1 MDKKEIDK
9 SLPEETNDIEH
20 SSDTDE
26 EQIESV
32 VKSKTGSSKRGSGLA
47 ILAILLSV
55 GAAAACGY
63 LFLSQNDRNQQML
76 SSINSLEAS
85 LQATR
90 EDQQKNLQQLQKNLE
105 RQHAEILSVKKS
117 MAGLFSSIENT
128 QQTWSVEEVHQ
139 LLQLA
144 VDQLLLAA
152 NIDGALTALNIA
164 DRRIADY
171 GDPELQPVRQQI
183 AQDIAS
189 LQQIERIDLAGT
201 INRLHAV
208 EQSIDNLQPGSTVA
222 TADKTTTTD
231 QNSTDKPDSV
241 WQQIVQDLS
250 GVVKIQRIDQPAIP
264 LIPPDQQYFLR
275 ENTRALIMT
284 ARMALLRNDGETYK
298 KSLQQ
303 AQQWVMKYFNSESQ
317 NTRWTI
323 NELKKLAAINLNPQL
338 PDITGSLVQLQAITE
353 GKLK

>member
-1 MDKKEIDK
+1 MDKKDIDK
-9 SLPEETNDIEH
+9 SLPKETTDIEH

-26 EQIESV
+26 QQVEPV
-32 VKSKTGSSKRGSGLA
+32 VKSKTGSGLA
-47 ILAILLSV
+47 IFAILLSF
-55 GAAAACGY
+55 GAVAASGY
-63 LFLSQNDRNQQML
+63 LYLSQNDRNQKMQ
-76 SSINSLEAS
+76 STIDSLEAS
-85 LQATR
+85 LLATR
-90 EDQQKNLQQLQKNLE
+90 EEQQRNQQQLQMNLE
-105 RQHAEILSVKKS
+105 RQHAETLSLKKS
-117 MAGLFSSIENT
+117 MAGLYSSIENT

-144 VDQLLLAA
+144 VDQLLVAA

-183 AQDIAS
+183 AKDIAS

-201 INRLHAV
+201 SNRLHPV
-208 EQSIDNLQPGSTVA
+208 EGSIEHLQPGSSVA
-222 TADKTTTTD
+222 TINKKPSTD
-231 QNSTDKPDSV
+231 LNSTGKADSV

-250 GVVKIQRIDQPAIP
+250 GVVKIRRIDQPAIP

-284 ARMALLRNDGETYK
+284 AQMALLRNDDEIYRN
-298 KSLQQ
+298 SLQQ
-303 AQQWVMKYFNSESQ
+303 AQQWVRKYFDTENQ

-323 NELKKLAAINLNPQL
+323 NELQKLAAINLSPQL
-338 PDITGSLVQLQAITE
+338 PDITGSLTQLQAITE
-353 GKLK
+353 GKLN